1 MNIRTECKVIKDAYA
16 GFYSCGLSMLDSA
29 TMTRF
34 KETKNTENFL
44 EMQDDRGLVL
54 SVSKNPVRG
63 CTEIITEIKNTSD
76 KSITL
81 EMITSFVID
90 GIKADRVHRLL
101 SFWSAEGRH
110 KVDSVNDLNLE
121 KSWTELSYRIHKF
134 GNVGSMPV
142 RSYFPFVALEDIKT
156 KRFTAVSLYSPS
168 SWQIE
173 IIKHKTD
180 EITLAGGI
188 ADRDFGHFTKKLAP
202 GEILITPKAM
212 LSEGTDFE
220 EVCDKLVKA
229 QNPDVSAVDKT
240 ELGFTFN
247 EYCTSWGNPTEES
260 IKKLADALEGKGF
273 KYLVIDCGW
282 FGDSKVDWW
291 DATGD
296 WYICKEKFP
305 NGLKPVCDYI
315 KEKGMI
321 PGIWFE
327 LEVAARFCHHY
338 KNASEL
344 LIKDEVPLS
353 VGDRRFLD
361 MENKEVID
369 RLSHEVIETLKDA
382 GFGYIKI
389 DYNDTI
395 GVGVDGPDGRGE
407 NLRRKVLATQEFF
420 KKIKREIPE
429 IVIENCSSGGHR
441 LEPSF
446 MELASMASFSD
457 AHEITALPIIAANL
471 HRAIKPS
478 QSQIWAVIRAK
489 DSDERIIYSMAA
501 TFLGRLGLSGD
512 IYDISYHQWSLIL
525 EAMDFYKKAEA
536 VIKDGF
542 TDTLIN
548 TTDSYNNPTGN
559 QLVVRTLN
567 NKKLVIFH
575 RFENSLDLTAFL
587 AKENIDLNISS
598 FEYKYGD
605 ARCDFSAEAY
615 IINL

>member
-1 MNIRTECKVIKDAYA
+1 MNIRTECKAMQDAYA

-29 TMTRF
+29 TMTKF

-76 KSITL
+76 KPVTL

-90 GIKADRVHRLL
+90 GIKADKVHRLL

-121 KSWTELSYRIHKF
+121 KSWTTLSYRIHKF

-142 RSYFPFVALEDIKT
+142 RSYFPFVALEDS
-156 KRFTAVSLYSPS
+156 KRKHFTAVSLYSPS

-202 GEILITPKAM
+202 GEILVAPKAM
-212 LSEGTDFE
+212 LAEGTDFE
-220 EVCDKLVKA
+220 QVCDKLVKA
-229 QNPDVSAVDKT
+229 QNPDASDVDKT

-247 EYCTSWGNPTEES
+247 EYCTSWGNPTEEN

-282 FGDSKVDWW
+282 FGDSNVDWW

-315 KEKGMI
+315 KSKGMI

-361 MENKEVID
+361 MENKEVVD
-369 RLSHEVIETLKDA
+369 RLSQEVIGTLKDA

-457 AHEITALPIIAANL
+457 AHEIAALPIIADNL
-471 HRAIKPS
+471 HRAIRPS
-478 QSQIWAVIRAK
+478 QSQIWSVIRTK

-512 IYDISYHQWSLIL
+512 IYDISDHQWSLIL
-525 EAMDFYKKAEA
+525 EAMNFYKKAED

-575 RFENSLDLTAFL
+575 RFENSLDLKEFL

-598 FEYKYGD
+598 FKYKYGD
-605 ARCDFSAEAY
+605 AKGDFTAEAY
-615 IINL
+615 II